1 MPRLAVA
8 WDSPAVVGMGPGCV
22 AVLVAA
28 LAVVDLE
35 VAEGSALLAA
45 EAALP
50 VVPLWLV
57 DPALRHPPL
66 LLTPSRITPLLGPRG
81 ATRSTSET

>member
-1 MPRLAVA
+1 MPRPAVA
-8 WDSPAVVGMGPGCV
+8 WDSPAVVDMGAECV

-35 VAEGSALLAA
+35 VAEGSALLAV

-66 LLTPSRITPLLGPRG
+66 LPTPSRITPLPGPRG
-81 ATRSTSET
+81 ATRSMFET